1 MCISVENHF
10 LVLGIHS
17 SLYLLS
23 YDKLIQ
29 SKTGVYEL
37 SFHFIFAPMKVVK
50 PLNTAQITHLKG
62 IQFYFILN
70 LDH

>member
-10 LVLGIHS
+10 LVLGIQS

-29 SKTGVYEL
+29 SKTGVYEM

-50 PLNTAQITHLKG
+50 FFNPAQITHVKS
-62 IQFYFILN
+62 I
-70 LDH
+70 